1 MTSRSLIFALNRQI
15 FNTSLYHNI
24 YSFWFAGLSP
34 NATIPTDDL
43 YKRWFMPESPADKE
57 AFDSQCISKY
67 KSALDAI
74 EPAQF
79 PILTKLDGTLNAERR
94 AAFDIARPF
103 LPDLAR
109 PDVEEATTIAL
120 SLFILLDQIPR
131 NIYRKEQGKIYG
143 HYDVLARALLRCMLS
158 IDDGGSSSSSSS
170 SGSVAILKA
179 DGGNDYRPPEIPRF
193 DLRARLRGV
202 PVLRMFFMMPFMHS
216 EFMDDHATFESMAMD
231 TRTAAEAKGDKA
243 AAEKVDQLM
252 GFEKK
257 HKEIL
262 ERFGR
267 YPYRNDVC
275 GRQTTEEE
283 RKWLDEGGE
292 TFTA

>member
-1 MTSRSLIFALNRQI
+1 MALSSRIFALNRRV
-15 FNTSLYHNI
+15 FNTSLYHDI
-24 YSFWFAGLSP
+24 YSFWFSGLSP

-57 AFDSQCISKY
+57 AFDDQCISKY
-67 KSALDAI
+67 KSALD
-74 EPAQF
+74 EVGPAQF
-79 PILTKLDGTLNAERR
+79 PLQARLDGTLNTERR
-94 AAFDIARPF
+94 AAYDIARPF

-120 SLFILLDQIPR
+120 SLLILLDQMSR

-143 HYDVLARALLRCMLS
+143 HYDVLARAVLRCMLS
-158 IDDGGSSSSSSS
+158 VDDGVSSVSKST
-170 SGSVAILKA
+170 AILDVD
-179 DGGNDYRPPEIPRF
+179 DGSDYRPPEIPRF

-202 PVLRMFFMMPFMHS
+202 PVLRMFFMMPLMHS

-231 TRTAAEAKGDKA
+231 LRTTAEAKGDKA
-243 AAEKVDQLM
+243 AVGKIDQLM

-275 GRQTTEEE
+275 DRQTTEEE
-283 RKWLDEGGE
+283 RKWLDEDGE